1 MNDNIKLAPKFEFFF
16 TFPFNLGFAIER
28 SQLSNYKYSLQR
40 VANLLNNNF
49 SNYFWS
55 ADTFEDNLPLSLK
68 NKCGVIIGKPAIS
81 SNIIDIIRQAFTHE
95 EIGATFHDEV
105 EETVVYFD
113 HGVGSVNLTIH
124 ATIESLDAIFL
135 FQKLSMR
142 IIDSIRRDEKSLY
155 IFYEWKSFRD
165 AMRKSFSEADVL
177 YDMWGIL
184 MTGGEGREPTRYIGE
199 NAILYST
206 DVSQFSVPIN
216 DLPKLCSSFTGIK
229 AEDNTNLVPFTSG
242 VIFLAEGW
250 DGQIAVVSAPG
261 RAMWL
266 KNLWQYATDYAAIL
280 HDFDRYLY
288 MHTNNLRKESI
299 MLSLGQ
305 AKREIEAIHRI
316 QLSMDVIT
324 HEILPHNFGG
334 IWEEVQVYR
343 GIYDSWEIKNIS
355 GNFKQK
361 HDSLNTMFNNLNARM
376 STAMQIRLNII
387 MLIFTVL
394 TLSGV
399 LAGVISA
406 TDFDGIYLNPKSRI
420 FIIVFGTISIAFI
433 LMIVF
438 SIVRI
443 INRKYRFFR
452 K

>member
-1 MNDNIKLAPKFEFFF
+1 
-16 TFPFNLGFAIER
+16 
-28 SQLSNYKYSLQR
+28 
-40 VANLLNNNF
+40 
-49 SNYFWS
+49 
-55 ADTFEDNLPLSLK
+55 
-68 NKCGVIIGKPAIS
+68 
-81 SNIIDIIRQAFTHE
+81 
-95 EIGATFHDEV
+95 
-105 EETVVYFD
+105 
-113 HGVGSVNLTIH
+113 
-124 ATIESLDAIFL
+124 
-135 FQKLSMR
+135 
-142 IIDSIRRDEKSLY
+142 
-155 IFYEWKSFRD
+155 
-165 AMRKSFSEADVL
+165 
-177 YDMWGIL
+177 
-184 MTGGEGREPTRYIGE
+184 
-199 NAILYST
+199 
-206 DVSQFSVPIN
+206 
-216 DLPKLCSSFTGIK
+216 
-229 AEDNTNLVPFTSG
+229 
-242 VIFLAEGW
+242 
-250 DGQIAVVSAPG
+250 
-261 RAMWL
+261 
-266 KNLWQYATDYAAIL
+266 
-280 HDFDRYLY
+280 